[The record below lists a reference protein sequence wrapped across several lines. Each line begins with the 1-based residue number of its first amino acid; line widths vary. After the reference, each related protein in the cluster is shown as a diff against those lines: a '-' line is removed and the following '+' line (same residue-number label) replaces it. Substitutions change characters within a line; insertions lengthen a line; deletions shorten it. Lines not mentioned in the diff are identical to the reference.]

1 MQLSEFLSHL
11 TQHPMQEL
19 VFEFPH
25 GSIRKDY
32 HLTEILRLRVDAI
45 DCGGAVDH
53 WSETVLQLVEPAT
66 PDGARFM
73 HTGKALD
80 ILTRSNER
88 IPLDADSE
96 VLLEYQSP
104 DTMAA
109 AQRFHIDRIEILD
122 GQLWVKTRGTGTQC
136 KAADR
141 SHTVCGPKTQA
152 SSCCAPRATPT
163 AGLVAS
169 APAPAARCCA

>member
-32 HLTEILRLRVDAI
+32 HLTEVLRLRVDAM
-45 DCGGAVDH
+45 DCGGVMDH
-53 WSETVLQLVEPAT
+53 WSETVLQLVEPAR

-73 HTGKALD
+73 QAGKMLA
-80 ILTRSNER
+80 ILTRSHER
-88 IPLDADSE
+88 MDLDADSE

-104 DTMAA
+104 DAMAA
-109 AQRFHIDRIEILD
+109 AQRFHVDRVETVD
-122 GQLWVKTRGTGTQC
+122 GQLRVVTRGASTQC

-141 SHTVCGPKTQA
+141 SQTVCGSTTQA
-152 SSCCAPRATPT
+152 SSCCAPAANRT
-163 AGLVAS
+163 ANPAS
-169 APAPAARCCA
+169 AATGTTRCCA